1 MTPIVEALAGL
12 HWGWKVVG
20 AFLGGVVTSLP
31 ILIGLV
37 SGPVDSVHAIAVE
50 NTNRIE
56 SMEATTDTIR
66 SDLQLVRCWVRHQI
80 EGTDASVC
88 IVIDGR
94 R

>member
-1 MTPIVEALAGL
+1 MSPLIRALHGL
-12 HWGWKVVG
+12 HWGWKVAG
-20 AFLGGVVTSLP
+20 AFLGGIATSLP
-31 ILIGLV
+31 ILVGLL
-37 SGPVDSVHAIAVE
+37 SGPVDQVHAIAVE

-56 SMEATTDTIR
+56 SVEATTDTIR